1 MINNSIIIMI
11 IIIIIIIIIL
21 SGLSIS
27 LVMSP
32 RLVVTNR
39 EHFSKKSYALYSF

>member
-11 IIIIIIIIIL
+11 IIIIIIIIL
-21 SGLSIS
+21 SGLSIR